1 MYLERQTLGKRI
13 FIVTAIMLLGLW
25 TLAAYGQDNA
35 AQQGSDSTT
44 AAQPVIPDSSSAN
57 SGNDV
62 AKTTTL
68 PATGSPHPRVA
79 NVRPDTYVIGVG
91 DVLDVNV
98 WKEGELSKVVGV
110 RTDGMITLP
119 LIGEIKAVGLTP
131 VQLQEQITGSLSKV
145 MSDPLV
151 VVMVGAVNSLSF
163 NIMGQVYKPG
173 FFPLSRPITILDAIA
188 LSGGF
193 PRFCQAKEDLYFA
206 HGSGRHAAEDSLQL
220 QASDQGSEHVAEHL
234 GRTSRYHSGAVSAR
248 FGEGDRRMR

>member
-35 AQQGSDSTT
+35 AQQGSDSAP
-44 AAQPVIPDSSSAN
+44 AAQPVIPDSSSSSAN
-57 SGNDV
+57 SGKDV

-68 PATGSPHPRVA
+68 PSTGSPHPHVA

-119 LIGEIKAVGLTP
+119 LIGEIKATGLTP
-131 VQLQEQITGSLSKV
+131 VQLQEQITASLSKV
-145 MSDPLV
+145 MSDPQV
-151 VVMVGAVNSLSF
+151 VVMVGAVNSMSF

-193 PRFCQAKEDLYFA
+193 RDFAKQKKIYIL
-206 HGSGRHAAEDSLQL
+206 RAAPDGTQQKIHFNYKQVIKGQNMSQNILVEPHDTI
-220 QASDQGSEHVAEHL
+220 V
-234 GRTSRYHSGAVSAR
+234 VP
-248 FGEGDRRMR
+248 

>member
-1 MYLERQTLGKRI
+1 
-13 FIVTAIMLLGLW
+13 MLLGLW

-35 AQQGSDSTT
+35 AQQGSDSAP
-44 AAQPVIPDSSSAN
+44 AAQPVIPDSSSSSAN
-57 SGNDV
+57 SGKDV

-68 PATGSPHPRVA
+68 PSTGSPHPHVA

-119 LIGEIKAVGLTP
+119 LIGEIKATGLTP
-131 VQLQEQITGSLSKV
+131 VQLQEQITASLSKV
-145 MSDPLV
+145 MSDPQV
-151 VVMVGAVNSLSF
+151 VVMVGAVNSMSF

-193 PRFCQAKEDLYFA
+193 RDFAKQKKIYIL
-206 HGSGRHAAEDSLQL
+206 RAAPDGTQQKIHFNYKQVIKGQNMSQNILVEPHDTI
-220 QASDQGSEHVAEHL
+220 V
-234 GRTSRYHSGAVSAR
+234 VP
-248 FGEGDRRMR
+248 

>member
-1 MYLERQTLGKRI
+1 MGKRI

-35 AQQGSDSTT
+35 AQQGSDSAP
-44 AAQPVIPDSSSAN
+44 AAQPVIPDSSSSSAN
-57 SGNDV
+57 SGKDV

-68 PATGSPHPRVA
+68 PSTGSPHPHVA

-119 LIGEIKAVGLTP
+119 LIGEIKATGLTP
-131 VQLQEQITGSLSKV
+131 VQLQEQITASLSKV
-145 MSDPLV
+145 MSDPQV
-151 VVMVGAVNSLSF
+151 VVMVGAVNSMSF

-193 PRFCQAKEDLYFA
+193 RDFAKQKKIYIL
-206 HGSGRHAAEDSLQL
+206 RAAPDGTQQKIHFNYKQVIKGQNMSQNILVEPHDTI
-220 QASDQGSEHVAEHL
+220 V
-234 GRTSRYHSGAVSAR
+234 VP
-248 FGEGDRRMR
+248 